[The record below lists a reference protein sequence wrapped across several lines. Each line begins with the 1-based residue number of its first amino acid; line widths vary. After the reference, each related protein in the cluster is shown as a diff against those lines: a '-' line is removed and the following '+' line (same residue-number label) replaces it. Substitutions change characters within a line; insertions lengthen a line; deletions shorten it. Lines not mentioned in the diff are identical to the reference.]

1 MELTKPKLFISY
13 SHDSEEHK
21 AWVLKLATRLEQNG
35 VHVILDQWDITLGSD
50 LTLFMEQGLTSAD
63 RVLVICTEPYVA
75 KANMQKSGGV
85 GYEKM
90 IISSQIMRELNS
102 NRVIPVIVNNSL
114 SEPVPTFVGARL
126 RLSFDAVDYEN
137 SYVELIHDLHGE
149 KMKPRPAV
157 GPSPFNRKPPP
168 INPVNLSQPDG
179 ANQSPTST
187 GKVTFVP
194 NGNYDSYWVGSGEM
208 LFETK
213 WGVGGRNQAYIYK
226 RQPSLHSLVF
236 AKGITDFNQITD
248 ANSEAFFK
256 SEDTESLEVGDIAV
270 IQNINGYYLAVKLE
284 SSLYRSRDADDRNEI
299 TFSYAIAPA
308 KSTSFA
314 GIV

>member
-1 MELTKPKLFISY
+1 MEPVKPKLFISY

-63 RVLVICTEPYVA
+63 RVMVICTEPYVA
-75 KANMQKSGGV
+75 KANAQKYGGV

-90 IISSQIMRELNS
+90 IISSQIMRELDS

-114 SEPVPTFVGARL
+114 PDPVPTFVGERL
-126 RLSFDAVDYEN
+126 RLYFDTVNYEN
-137 SYVELIHDLHGE
+137 SYAELIHDLHGE
-149 KMKPRPAV
+149 KMKPRPAA
-157 GPSPFNRKPPP
+157 GPSPFSRKPL
-168 INPVNLSQPDG
+168 PVHPVQLSQPNG
-179 ANQSPTST
+179 THQSPASS

-194 NGNYDSYWVGSGEM
+194 NSNYDSFWVGSGEM
-208 LFETK
+208 LFETR

-236 AKGITDFNQITD
+236 ARGISDFNQITD

-256 SEDTESLEVGDIAV
+256 SDDSESLEAGDIAV
-270 IQNINGYYLAVKLE
+270 IQNINGYYLAIKLE
-284 SSLYRSRDADDRNEI
+284 GSLYRSRDADDRNEI
-299 TFSYAIAPA
+299 TFSYVIAPA

>member
-1 MELTKPKLFISY
+1 MKQTKPKLFISY

-21 AWVLKLATRLEQNG
+21 AWVLKLATRLKQNG
-35 VHVILDQWDITLGSD
+35 VQVIFDQWDITLGSD

-63 RVLVICTEPYVA
+63 RVMVICTEPYVA
-75 KANMQKSGGV
+75 KANAQKSGGV

-90 IISSQIMRELNS
+90 IISSQIMRNLNS
-102 NRVIPVIVNNSL
+102 NRVIPVIVNNKL
-114 SEPVPTFVGARL
+114 QDPVPTFIGARL
-126 RLSFDAVDYEN
+126 RLYFDAVNYDN
-137 SYVELIHDLHGE
+137 SYAELIHDLHGE
-149 KMKPRPAV
+149 KMKPRPAA
-157 GPSPFNRKPPP
+157 GPSPFDRKPLP
-168 INPVNLSQPDG
+168 INPVKLSQPNG
-179 ANQSPTST
+179 ANQSPASS
-187 GKVTFVP
+187 GKVTFIP

-236 AKGITDFNQITD
+236 AKGITEFNQITD
-248 ANSEAFFK
+248 AASDTFFK
-256 SEDTESLEVGDIAV
+256 SDDTESLEVGNIAV

-284 SSLYRSRDADDRNEI
+284 GSLHRSRDADDRNEI
-299 TFSYAIAPA
+299 TFSYVIAPA

-314 GIV
+314 GTV

>member
-157 GPSPFNRKPPP
+157 
-168 INPVNLSQPDG
+168 
-179 ANQSPTST
+179 
-187 GKVTFVP
+187 
-194 NGNYDSYWVGSGEM
+194 
-208 LFETK
+208 
-213 WGVGGRNQAYIYK
+213 
-226 RQPSLHSLVF
+226 
-236 AKGITDFNQITD
+236 
-248 ANSEAFFK
+248 
-256 SEDTESLEVGDIAV
+256 
-270 IQNINGYYLAVKLE
+270 
-284 SSLYRSRDADDRNEI
+284 
-299 TFSYAIAPA
+299 
-308 KSTSFA
+308 
-314 GIV
+314 